1 MSESSDNSTVELYVY
16 DLTKGVATI
25 LSPTIL
31 GHKIDG
37 VWHTAIVV
45 YGREYFFGVGGI
57 QTCVPGSTVLGNP
70 QQVVPI
76 GSTKVPYS
84 VFLDYVLQLGD
95 TTFKSSDYDLFKHNC
110 NIFSDNLAQF
120 LCGANVPKYILDLPK
135 EVLSTTVG
143 STLRPILETLARG
156 PNIETIE
163 NNRLT
168 IEEREHSPDFIEL
181 NTEIE
186 EARLRSF
193 AIERRR
199 RIIRDKLAKNDRKK
213 EKRKQKYQNLY
224 QERETQVNGMSET
237 EVNGAVG
244 ENGSEMRSGD
254 GEQLPSERVL
264 EDEAN
269 ERRQEEERKRL
280 RDPPIVFRDID
291 VPREFDALVGALA
304 DHLSA
309 EEQQSI
315 EELHQYMIENEGS
328 WALSDG
334 FLTFVGRVLN
344 DPAVAPA
351 VRVNMLRLLAA
362 AALKDDVILLLHQDR
377 RDHVMMNFAQE
388 VDRHT
393 PDEQNSLALFLC
405 NMFENLSSSEWL
417 LYISEWDYK
426 GQPIS
431 NIRGTTK
438 VAVHCLL
445 AAQPELQDLGTAII
459 HNMACKE
466 VKTVVFDD
474 VAVELTMAILQFF
487 NSKPIEEY
495 LFRCMKALAKF
506 CQISG
511 QEVPQLIQMIGPS
524 PANFKGQSERVDE
537 LILQI
542 SKKLR

>member
-16 DLTKGVATI
+16 DLTKGIAAI
-25 LSPTIL
+25 MSPIIL
-31 GHKIDG
+31 GRKIDG

-45 YGREYFFGVGGI
+45 YGREYFFGFSGI
-57 QTCVPGSTVLGNP
+57 QTCTPGGTVLGP
-70 QQVVPI
+70 PLRVERI
-76 GSTKVPYS
+76 GSTEVPYS

-95 TTFKSSDYDLFKHNC
+95 TTFKGSNYDLFKHNC

-120 LCGANVPKYILDLPK
+120 LCGAKVPKYILDLPDQ
-135 EVLSTTVG
+135 VLSTAVG
-143 STLRPILETLARG
+143 SSLKPILEALARG
-156 PNIETIE
+156 PNIEALE
-163 NNRLT
+163 NNRLPFQ
-168 IEEREHSPDFIEL
+168 EREPSPDFIEL
-181 NTEIE
+181 NSQIDQ
-186 EARLRSF
+186 ARLNSV
-193 AIERRR
+193 AIEKRRS
-199 RIIRDKLAKNDRKK
+199 IIKQKLAENERKK

-224 QERETQVNGMSET
+224 RNEENQENGMSEI
-237 EVNGAVG
+237 EVNGSSPT
-244 ENGSEMRSGD
+244 NGGDIRSGD
-254 GEQLPSERVL
+254 GQQLPSERVL
-264 EDEAN
+264 EEEAN

-291 VPREFDALVGALA
+291 VPREFDNLVGAMA
-304 DHLSA
+304 DHLSS
-309 EEQQSI
+309 EEQQSM

-334 FLTFVGRVLN
+334 FLNFVGRILN
-344 DPAVAPA
+344 DTNVAPA
-351 VRVNMLRLLAA
+351 VRVNLLRLLAA

-377 RDHVMMNFAQE
+377 KDHVMMNYAQE

-393 PDEQNSLALFLC
+393 PEEQKSLALFLC

-445 AAQPELQDLGTAII
+445 AAEPELQDIGTAIV

-511 QEVPQLIQMIGPS
+511 QDVPQLIQMIGPS
-524 PANFKGQSERVDE
+524 PASFKGQSERVDE
-537 LILQI
+537 LILNI
-542 SKKLR
+542 SKKIR